1 MTIHVLIH
9 SARATKTHDE
19 LLKRRVR
26 GRFFGGGGGAIL
38 VDISKFRGRVI
49 TKSLEILIEL
59 SIVIAQCTLIISN
72 AISDLKKKKDFV
84 C

>member
-1 MTIHVLIH
+1 MW
-9 SARATKTHDE
+9 E
-19 LLKRRVR
+19 
-26 GRFFGGGGGAIL
+26 GFFVGGGGGGAIL

-49 TKSLEILIEL
+49 TLSLEILIEL